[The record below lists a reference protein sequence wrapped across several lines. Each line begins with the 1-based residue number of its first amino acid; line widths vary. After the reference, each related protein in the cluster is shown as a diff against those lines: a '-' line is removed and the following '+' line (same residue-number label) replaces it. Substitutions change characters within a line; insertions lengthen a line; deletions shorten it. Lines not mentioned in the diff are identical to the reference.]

1 MQQSAETRRYGNVP
15 EKEDLANRYSKLTSC
30 VYETIQE
37 IVSERKWLKKNG
49 RVVSQETKALFERRA
64 KEFQKQKPTATQRK
78 AWNKRIQ
85 CACRNDYRLWVTKWV
100 QKIEQA
106 DNRGD
111 TRAIYSGVK
120 SLCGSA
126 AFSTT
131 KPTEKVQ
138 RKTTTQQKTDP
149 AVLGAEI
156 NETGRASG
164 AKPQEKHE
172 TVRASGK
179 PTTARASGEPEITR
193 ASGETETARA
203 SGELKTVRASGSET
217 GSEADVRASGPKI
230 FKTKVST
237 RISGPRELAQV
248 WHDFLA

>member
-1 MQQSAETRRYGNVP
+1 M
-15 EKEDLANRYSKLTSC
+15 
-30 VYETIQE
+30 
-37 IVSERKWLKKNG
+37 
-49 RVVSQETKALFERRA
+49 
-64 KEFQKQKPTATQRK
+64 
-78 AWNKRIQ
+78 
-85 CACRNDYRLWVTKWV
+85 
-100 QKIEQA
+100 
-106 DNRGD
+106 
-111 TRAIYSGVK
+111 
-120 SLCGSA
+120 
-126 AFSTT
+126 
-131 KPTEKVQ
+131 
-138 RKTTTQQKTDP
+138 
-149 AVLGAEI
+149 LGAEI

-230 FKTKVST
+230 FKTKAST

-248 WHDFLA
+248 WHDFLVEKFSATKMERLRAEFEALPNSKDGKGITRAEFDEAVRNMKNHKASGADMIPAEVWKHSAVAKQALFEFLSAIWQKEIVPPNLAVCVFVMIYK